1 MSVQILQYRPA
12 LVLGAALFCLTG
24 RGHSAD
30 FESLLRRS
38 PFGRPDVVTTGGSA
52 IQPLEF
58 RGVMFD
64 GGKEYF
70 SVHETKTRSSLWV
83 EINEPGNPY
92 TIRGYDTDRGILTV
106 EYQGSILDLPLKDAV
121 ILVSSP
127 GRGRPS
133 LAGSARAAIAEPEIK
148 LGYRDAIN
156 ARIVDEAHR
165 RRVAVQSPPSGALS
179 Q

>member
-1 MSVQILQYRPA
+1 MSVQILQYRRA
-12 LVLGAALFCLTG
+12 WALGAALLCLTG
-24 RGHSAD
+24 QGHSAG
-30 FESLLRRS
+30 FESLLRS
-38 PFGRPDVVTTGGSA
+38 SLFGQTAVVPTGGPLV
-52 IQPLEF
+52 QPLEF

-106 EYQGSILDLPLKDAV
+106 EYQGSIMDLPLKDAV

-127 GRGRPS
+127 LSGRPN
-133 LAGSARAAIAEPEIK
+133 LAGDVRTVAAEPDANG
-148 LGYRDAIN
+148 GYRDALN
-156 ARIVDEAHR
+156 ARLAADAR
-165 RRVAVQSPPSGALS
+165 RLRVALQPKSPN
-179 Q
+179 